1 VTAGRRIVRKQGG
14 ERNSRRRIRLRR
26 LSWLALA
33 IVSVALVL
41 FPVYWMLVT
50 SLLPSSIVLS
60 RHPPL
65 LPPLGHVSFA
75 AFGEVFRRRPVLTW
89 MLNSSLVVV
98 ASTAISLVVACLAGY
113 SLSRF
118 HTPAQ
123 KFAGAALLLTK
134 MLPGSLIVI
143 PFFVMFTTAHL
154 IDTLAALIVA
164 NVSVGV
170 PFATWMMK
178 GFFDTL
184 PRELEQAAAI
194 DGCSPLQ
201 ALWYVILPLA
211 RPGLAACAIYLAIV
225 AWSEFVFARTLVT
238 KADLWTVT
246 VGLQSFVG
254 EYLVDWPAL
263 MAAGVVSL
271 LPMFVLFL
279 LLEPFLVSGLASG
292 AVKQ

>member
-1 VTAGRRIVRKQGG
+1 MRK
-14 ERNSRRRIRLRR
+14 RDLRR
-26 LSWLALA
+26 WLLFALA
-33 IVSVALVL
+33 AASVAVVL
-41 FPVYWMLVT
+41 FPIWWMFVT
-50 SLLPSSIVLS
+50 SVLPSSVVLS
-60 RHPPL
+60 RQPPL
-65 LPPLGHVSFA
+65 FPPLDAMSFTA
-75 AFGEVFRRRPVLTW
+75 YAEVFRRRPVFTW
-89 MLNSSLVVV
+89 LMNSAIVVV
-98 ASTAISLVVACLAGY
+98 GSTAISLVISTLAGY

-118 HTPAQ
+118 RTRAQ
-123 KFAGAALLLTK
+123 RFAGATLLLSK

-143 PFFVMFTTAHL
+143 PFFVMFTTLHL
-154 IDTLAALIVA
+154 IDNLVGLMLA
-164 NVSVGV
+164 NVAVGV

-211 RPGLAACAIYLAIV
+211 RPGLAACGIYLAIV

-238 KADLWTVT
+238 QPANWLVT

-254 EYLVDWPAL
+254 EYLVDWPSL
-263 MAAGVVSL
+263 MAAGMISL
-271 LPMFVLFL
+271 LPMLVLFL
-279 LLEPFLVSGLASG
+279 LLEPFLVSGLTSG

>member
-1 VTAGRRIVRKQGG
+1 MTPRWHRHAF
-14 ERNSRRRIRLRR
+14 
-26 LSWLALA
+26 LALA
-33 IVSVALVL
+33 VLLVAIVL

-60 RHPPL
+60 RRPPL
-65 LPPLGHVSFA
+65 VPPLDAVSFA
-75 AFGEVFRRRPVLTW
+75 AYAEVFRRRPVLTW
-89 MLNSSLVVV
+89 MANSAIVV
-98 ASTAISLVVACLAGY
+98 AGSTLVSLTIATLAGY

-123 KFAGAALLLTK
+123 RVAGATLLLSK
-134 MLPGSLIVI
+134 MLPGSLIVV
-143 PFFVMFTTAHL
+143 PFFVMFTTLHL
-154 IDTLAALIVA
+154 TDSLAGLVLA

-184 PRELEQAAAI
+184 PRELEQAAKI
-194 DGCSPLQ
+194 DGCNELQ
-201 ALWYVILPLA
+201 ALWLVILPLA
-211 RPGLAACAIYLAIV
+211 RPGLAACGIYLAIV

-238 KADLWTVT
+238 RPENWLVT

-254 EYLVDWPAL
+254 EYLVEWPAL
-263 MAAGVVSL
+263 MAAGIVSL
-271 LPMFVLFL
+271 LPMLALFL
-279 LLEPFLVSGLASG
+279 LLEPFLVSGLTSG

>member
-1 VTAGRRIVRKQGG
+1 MS
-14 ERNSRRRIRLRR
+14 ERIRRWVL
-26 LSWLALA
+26 LALA
-33 IVSVALVL
+33 SCAVAFVL
-41 FPVYWMLVT
+41 FPVYWMVVT

-65 LPPLGHVSFA
+65 APPLDKVSFN
-75 AFGEVFRRRPVLTW
+75 AFIEVFGRRPVLVW
-89 MLNSSLVVV
+89 IWNSM
-98 ASTAISLVVACLAGY
+98 LVVAGSTAVSLVISALAGY

-123 KFAGAALLLTK
+123 KVAGAALLLTK

-154 IDTLAALIVA
+154 IDNRWGLIVA
-164 NVSVGV
+164 NVAVGV

-211 RPGLAACAIYLAIV
+211 RPGLAACGIYLAIV

-271 LPMFVLFL
+271 APMFVLFL
-279 LLEPFLVSGLASG
+279 LLEPFLVSGLTSG

>member
-1 VTAGRRIVRKQGG
+1 MNQRVQR
-14 ERNSRRRIRLRR
+14 
-26 LSWLALA
+26 WLWFALA
-33 IVSVALVL
+33 AATVAIVLL
-41 FPVYWMLVT
+41 PIYWMIVT

-65 LPPLGHVSFA
+65 LPPLEHVSLDAFA
-75 AFGEVFRRRPVLTW
+75 GVFRRRPVLTW
-89 MLNSSLVVV
+89 ILNSTLVAVGSTIVSLVI
-98 ASTAISLVVACLAGY
+98 ATLAGY
-113 SLSRF
+113 SLSRWQ
-118 HTPAQ
+118 TRAQ
-123 KFAGAALLLTK
+123 KVAGAALLLTK
-134 MLPGSLIVI
+134 MLPGSLIVV

-154 IDTLAALIVA
+154 IDTRAALVAA
-164 NVSVGV
+164 NVAVGV

-194 DGCSPLQ
+194 DGCTPLQ

-271 LPMFVLFL
+271 APMLVLFL
-279 LLEPFLVSGLASG
+279 LLEPFLVSGLTSG

>member
-1 VTAGRRIVRKQGG
+1 MS
-14 ERNSRRRIRLRR
+14 SRLQR
-26 LSWLALA
+26 WLWFALA
-33 IVSVALVL
+33 AVTVAFVL
-41 FPVYWMLVT
+41 FPIYWMIVT

-65 LPPLGHVSFA
+65 LPPLEHVSLDAFA
-75 AFGEVFRRRPVLTW
+75 GVFRRRPVLTW
-89 MLNSSLVVV
+89 ILNSTLVAVGSTIVSLVI
-98 ASTAISLVVACLAGY
+98 ATLAGY
-113 SLSRF
+113 SLSRWQ
-118 HTPAQ
+118 TRAQ
-123 KFAGAALLLTK
+123 KVAGAALLLTK
-134 MLPGSLIVI
+134 MLPGSLIVV

-154 IDTLAALIVA
+154 IDTRAALVAA
-164 NVSVGV
+164 NVAVGV

-184 PRELEQAAAI
+184 PRDLEQAAAI
-194 DGCSPLQ
+194 DGCTPLQ

-211 RPGLAACAIYLAIV
+211 RPGLAACGIYLAIV

-271 LPMFVLFL
+271 APMLVLFL
-279 LLEPFLVSGLASG
+279 LLEPFLVSGLTSG

>member
-1 VTAGRRIVRKQGG
+1 M
-14 ERNSRRRIRLRR
+14 
-26 LSWLALA
+26 LALA
-33 IVSVALVL
+33 IAAVALVL
-41 FPVYWMLVT
+41 FPVYWMVVT

-60 RHPPL
+60 RNPPL
-65 LPPLGHVSFA
+65 VPLADHVSLA
-75 AFGEVFRRRPVLTW
+75 AFAEVFRRRPVLTW
-89 MLNSSLVVV
+89 IANSTLVVV
-98 ASTAISLVVACLAGY
+98 GSTAISLVISTLAGY

-118 HTPAQ
+118 HSPAQ
-123 KFAGAALLLTK
+123 KVAGAALLLTK

-154 IDTLAALIVA
+154 IDTRLGLVIA

-194 DGCSPLQ
+194 DGCTPMQ
-201 ALWYVILPLA
+201 ALWYVMLPLA
-211 RPGLAACAIYLAIV
+211 RPGMAACGIYLAIV

-238 KADLWTVT
+238 KSDLWTVT

-271 LPMFVLFL
+271 VPMFVLFM
-279 LLEPFLVSGLASG
+279 LLEPFLVSGLTSG

>member
-1 VTAGRRIVRKQGG
+1 MNAARYR
-14 ERNSRRRIRLRR
+14 
-26 LSWLALA
+26 WAWFALA
-33 IVSVALVL
+33 AITVALVL
-41 FPVYWMLVT
+41 FPVYWMVVT
-50 SLLPSSIVLS
+50 SLLPSSVVLS

-65 LPPLGHVSFA
+65 IPPLDKVSFA
-75 AFGEVFRRRPVLTW
+75 AFAEVFGRRPVLTW
-89 MLNSSLVVV
+89 IWNSALVVV
-98 ASTAISLVVACLAGY
+98 GSSAISLVIAALAGY

-123 KFAGAALLLTK
+123 KIAGAALLLTK

-154 IDTLAALIVA
+154 IDSRWGLIVA
-164 NVSVGV
+164 NVAVGV

-194 DGCSPLQ
+194 DGCTPLQ
-201 ALWYVILPLA
+201 ALWYVIIPLA
-211 RPGLAACAIYLAIV
+211 RPGLAACGIYLAIV

-238 KADLWTVT
+238 KSDLWTVT

-271 LPMFVLFL
+271 APMFVLFL
-279 LLEPFLVSGLASG
+279 LLEPFLVSGLTSG

>member
-1 VTAGRRIVRKQGG
+1 MSARARR
-14 ERNSRRRIRLRR
+14 
-26 LSWLALA
+26 WLLFALA
-33 IVSVALVL
+33 ALVVAVVL
-41 FPVYWMLVT
+41 FPVYWMVVT
-50 SLLPSSIVLS
+50 SLLPSSVVLS

-65 LPPLGHVSFA
+65 LPPPDKVSFA
-75 AFGEVFRRRPVLTW
+75 AFAEVFARRPVLTW
-89 MLNSSLVVV
+89 ILNS
-98 ASTAISLVVACLAGY
+98 TLVVAGSTAVSLAISTLAGY

-123 KFAGAALLLTK
+123 KAAGAALLLTK

-154 IDTLAALIVA
+154 IDTRLGLIVA
-164 NVSVGV
+164 NVAVGV

-194 DGCSPLQ
+194 DGCTPLQ
-201 ALWYVILPLA
+201 ALWHVILPLA
-211 RPGLAACAIYLAIV
+211 RPGLAACGIYLAIV

-271 LPMFVLFL
+271 VPMFVLFL
-279 LLEPFLVSGLASG
+279 LLEPFLVSGLTSG

>member
-1 VTAGRRIVRKQGG
+1 V
-14 ERNSRRRIRLRR
+14 
-26 LSWLALA
+26 
-33 IVSVALVL
+33 
-41 FPVYWMLVT
+41 
-50 SLLPSSIVLS
+50 VLS

-65 LPPLGHVSFA
+65 IPPLDKVSFA
-75 AFGEVFRRRPVLTW
+75 AFIEVFSRRPVLTW
-89 MLNSSLVVV
+89 VWNSILVV
-98 ASTAISLVVACLAGY
+98 AGSTAISLVISALAGY

-118 HTPAQ
+118 HSPAQ
-123 KFAGAALLLTK
+123 KVAGAALLLTK
-134 MLPGSLIVI
+134 MLPGSLVVI

-154 IDTLAALIVA
+154 IDSRWGLVVA
-164 NVSVGV
+164 NVAVGV

-201 ALWYVILPLA
+201 ALWYVMLPLA
-211 RPGLAACAIYLAIV
+211 RPGLAACGIYLAIV

-271 LPMFVLFL
+271 APMFVLFL
-279 LLEPFLVSGLASG
+279 LLEPFLVSGLTSG

>member
-1 VTAGRRIVRKQGG
+1 MTRFSLRKG
-14 ERNSRRRIRLRR
+14 LW
-26 LSWLALA
+26 LSLAVLT
-33 IVSVALVL
+33 VAFVL
-41 FPVYWMLVT
+41 SPIYWMLVT
-50 SLLPSSIVLS
+50 SVLPSSIVLS

-65 LPPLGHVSFA
+65 VPPLERISLD
-75 AFGEVFRRRPVLTW
+75 AFIEVFRRRPVLTW
-89 MLNSSLVVV
+89 VMNSTLVAVGSTALSLVI
-98 ASTAISLVVACLAGY
+98 ALLAGY

-118 HTPAQ
+118 TTRAQ
-123 KFAGAALLLTK
+123 RVAGAALLLTK

-154 IDTLAALIVA
+154 IDTRFALILA

-211 RPGLAACAIYLAIV
+211 RPGLAACAIYLMIV

-238 KADLWTVT
+238 KSDLWTVT

-271 LPMFVLFL
+271 APMLVLFL
-279 LLEPFLVSGLASG
+279 LLEPFLVSGLTSG

>member
-1 VTAGRRIVRKQGG
+1 VRARVRRWLVAG
-14 ERNSRRRIRLRR
+14 
-26 LSWLALA
+26 LAA
-33 IVSVALVL
+33 ATVAVVL
-41 FPVYWMLVT
+41 FPVYWMFVT
-50 SLLPSSIVLS
+50 SVLPSSLVLS
-60 RHPPL
+60 RQPPL
-65 LPPLGHVSFA
+65 IPPLDALSLNAYV
-75 AFGEVFRRRPVLTW
+75 EVFRRRPVLVW
-89 MLNSSLVVV
+89 LANSAIVVV
-98 ASTAISLVVACLAGY
+98 GSTVISLTISTLAGY

-118 HTPAQ
+118 RTPAQ
-123 KFAGAALLLTK
+123 RVAGATLLLSK

-143 PFFVMFTTAHL
+143 PFFVMFTTVHL
-154 IDTLAALIVA
+154 IDSLAGLVLA

-184 PRELEQAAAI
+184 PRDLEEAAAI

-201 ALWYVILPLA
+201 ALRHVILPLA

-238 KADLWTVT
+238 NASHWTVT

-254 EYLVDWPAL
+254 EYLVEWPAL
-263 MAAGVVSL
+263 MAAGFVSL

-279 LLEPFLVSGLASG
+279 LLEPFLVSGLTSG

>member
-1 VTAGRRIVRKQGG
+1 MTRFSLRKA
-14 ERNSRRRIRLRR
+14 LW
-26 LSWLALA
+26 LSLAVLT
-33 IVSVALVL
+33 VAFVL
-41 FPVYWMLVT
+41 SPIYWMLVT
-50 SLLPSSIVLS
+50 SVLPSSIVLS

-65 LPPLGHVSFA
+65 VPPLERISLD
-75 AFGEVFRRRPVLTW
+75 AFIEVFRRRPVLIW
-89 MLNSSLVVV
+89 VMNSTLVAVGSTALSLVI
-98 ASTAISLVVACLAGY
+98 ALLAGY

-118 HTPAQ
+118 TTRAQ
-123 KFAGAALLLTK
+123 RVAGAALLLTK

-154 IDTLAALIVA
+154 IDTRFALILA

-211 RPGLAACAIYLAIV
+211 RPGLAACAIYLMIV

-238 KADLWTVT
+238 KSDLWTVT

-271 LPMFVLFL
+271 APMLVLFL
-279 LLEPFLVSGLASG
+279 LLEPFLVSGLTSG

>member
-1 VTAGRRIVRKQGG
+1 MTPRWHRWGF
-14 ERNSRRRIRLRR
+14 
-26 LSWLALA
+26 LALA
-33 IVSVALVL
+33 LLMVGIIL

-50 SLLPSSIVLS
+50 SVLPSSLVLS
-60 RHPPL
+60 RQPPL
-65 LPPLGHVSFA
+65 IPPLDQMSFTA
-75 AFGEVFRRRPVLTW
+75 YVDVFTRRPVLRW
-89 MLNSSLVVV
+89 IMNSSMVV
-98 ASTAISLVVACLAGY
+98 AGSTIVSLTIATLAGY

-123 KFAGAALLLTK
+123 RVAGATLLLSK

-143 PFFVMFTTAHL
+143 PFFVMFTTLHL
-154 IDTLAALIVA
+154 IDNLLGLVIA
-164 NVSVGV
+164 NIAVGV

-184 PRELEQAAAI
+184 PRELEQAAKI
-194 DGCSPLQ
+194 DGCTDMQ
-201 ALWYVILPLA
+201 ALWYIVLPLA
-211 RPGLAACAIYLAIV
+211 RPGLAACGIYLAIV

-238 KADLWTVT
+238 KPDNWLVT

-254 EYLVDWPAL
+254 EYLVEWPAL

-271 LPMFVLFL
+271 IPMLVLFL
-279 LLEPFLVSGLASG
+279 LLEPFLVSGMTSG

>member
-1 VTAGRRIVRKQGG
+1 MTYFSLRKG
-14 ERNSRRRIRLRR
+14 LW
-26 LSWLALA
+26 LSLAVLT
-33 IVSVALVL
+33 VAFVL
-41 FPVYWMLVT
+41 SPIYWMLV
-50 SLLPSSIVLS
+50 SSVLPSSIVLS

-65 LPPLGHVSFA
+65 VPPLERISLD
-75 AFGEVFRRRPVLTW
+75 AFIEVFRRRPVLIW
-89 MLNSSLVVV
+89 VMNSTLVAVGSTALSLVI
-98 ASTAISLVVACLAGY
+98 ALLAGY

-118 HTPAQ
+118 TTRAQ
-123 KFAGAALLLTK
+123 RVAGAALLLTK

-154 IDTLAALIVA
+154 IDTRFALILA

-211 RPGLAACAIYLAIV
+211 RPGLAACAIYLMIV

-238 KADLWTVT
+238 KSDLWTVT

-263 MAAGVVSL
+263 MAAGFVSL
-271 LPMFVLFL
+271 APMLVLFL
-279 LLEPFLVSGLASG
+279 LLEPFLVSGLTSG

>member
-1 VTAGRRIVRKQGG
+1 MSARTWR
-14 ERNSRRRIRLRR
+14 
-26 LSWLALA
+26 WLWFALA
-33 IVSVALVL
+33 VATVGLVL
-41 FPVYWMLVT
+41 FPVYWMVVT

-65 LPPLGHVSFA
+65 VPPLDMVSFN
-75 AFGEVFRRRPVLTW
+75 AFAEVFGRRPVLTW
-89 MLNSSLVVV
+89 VLNS
-98 ASTAISLVVACLAGY
+98 TLVVAGSTAVSLVISALAGY

-123 KFAGAALLLTK
+123 KVAGAALLLTK

-154 IDTLAALIVA
+154 IDTRWGLIVA

-184 PRELEQAAAI
+184 PRELEDAAAI
-194 DGCSPLQ
+194 DGCTPLQ
-201 ALWYVILPLA
+201 ALWFVILPLA
-211 RPGLAACAIYLAIV
+211 RPGLAACGIYLAIV

-238 KADLWTVT
+238 KSDLWTVT

-271 LPMFVLFL
+271 APMFVLFL
-279 LLEPFLVSGLASG
+279 LLEPFLVSGLTSG

>member
-1 VTAGRRIVRKQGG
+1 VI
-14 ERNSRRRIRLRR
+14 
-26 LSWLALA
+26 
-33 IVSVALVL
+33 
-41 FPVYWMLVT
+41 
-50 SLLPSSIVLS
+50 
-60 RHPPL
+60 
-65 LPPLGHVSFA
+65 
-75 AFGEVFRRRPVLTW
+75 
-89 MLNSSLVVV
+89 
-98 ASTAISLVVACLAGY
+98 ASLAGY

-123 KFAGAALLLTK
+123 KFAGGALLLTK

-143 PFFVMFTTAHL
+143 PFFIMFTTAHL
-154 IDTLAALIVA
+154 IDTRAALVVA
-164 NVSVGV
+164 NISVGV

-184 PRELEQAAAI
+184 PRDLEQAAAI
-194 DGCSPLQ
+194 DGCTPLQ

-211 RPGLAACAIYLAIV
+211 RPGLAACGIYLAIV

-238 KADLWTVT
+238 KSDLWTVT

-271 LPMFVLFL
+271 APMLVLFL
-279 LLEPFLVSGLASG
+279 LLEPFLVSGLTSG

>member
-1 VTAGRRIVRKQGG
+1 MTPRWHRHAF
-14 ERNSRRRIRLRR
+14 
-26 LSWLALA
+26 LALA
-33 IVSVALVL
+33 VLLVAIVL

-60 RHPPL
+60 RRPPL
-65 LPPLGHVSFA
+65 IPPLDAVSFA
-75 AFGEVFRRRPVLTW
+75 AYAEVFRRRPVLTW
-89 MLNSSLVVV
+89 MANSAIVV
-98 ASTAISLVVACLAGY
+98 AGSTLVSLSVATLAGY

-123 KFAGAALLLTK
+123 RVAGATLLLSK
-134 MLPGSLIVI
+134 MLPGSLIVV
-143 PFFVMFTTAHL
+143 PFFVMFTTLHL
-154 IDTLAALIVA
+154 TDSLAGLVLA

-184 PRELEQAAAI
+184 PRELEQAAKI
-194 DGCSPLQ
+194 DGCNELQ
-201 ALWYVILPLA
+201 ALWLVILPLA
-211 RPGLAACAIYLAIV
+211 RPGLAACGIYLAIV

-238 KADLWTVT
+238 RPENWLVT

-254 EYLVDWPAL
+254 EYLVEWPAL
-263 MAAGVVSL
+263 MAAGIVSL
-271 LPMFVLFL
+271 LPMLALFL
-279 LLEPFLVSGLASG
+279 LLEPFLVSGLTSG

>member
-1 VTAGRRIVRKQGG
+1 MLT
-14 ERNSRRRIRLRR
+14 
-26 LSWLALA
+26 
-33 IVSVALVL
+33 
-41 FPVYWMLVT
+41 PVYWMLVT
-50 SLLPSSIVLS
+50 SLLPSSLVLS

-65 LPPLGHVSFA
+65 VPPLSQVSLA
-75 AFGEVFRRRPVLTW
+75 AFVEVFRRRPVLTW
-89 MLNSSLVVV
+89 IVNSTAVAVGSTALSLVI
-98 ASTAISLVVACLAGY
+98 ASLAGY

-118 HTPAQ
+118 TTSAQ
-123 KFAGAALLLTK
+123 RVAGAALLLTK

-154 IDTLAALIVA
+154 IDTRFALVLA

-211 RPGLAACAIYLAIV
+211 RPGLAACAIYLMIV
-225 AWSEFVFARTLVT
+225 SWSEFVFARTLVT
-238 KADLWTVT
+238 KSELWTVT

-263 MAAGVVSL
+263 MAGGVVSL
-271 LPMFVLFL
+271 APMLVLFL
-279 LLEPFLVSGLASG
+279 LLEPFLVSGLTSG

>member
-1 VTAGRRIVRKQGG
+1 VTR
-14 ERNSRRRIRLRR
+14 SRQR
-26 LSWLALA
+26 WLWFALA
-33 IVSVALVL
+33 TATVALVL
-41 FPVYWMLVT
+41 FPVYWMVVT
-50 SLLPSSIVLS
+50 SLLPSSVVLS
-60 RHPPL
+60 RNPPL
-65 LPPLGHVSFA
+65 LPPLDKVSFA
-75 AFGEVFRRRPVLTW
+75 AFVEVFARRPVLTW
-89 MLNSSLVVV
+89 IWNS
-98 ASTAISLVVACLAGY
+98 ALVVAGSTALSLVISALAGY

-154 IDTLAALIVA
+154 IDTRWGLIVA
-164 NVSVGV
+164 NVAVGV

-194 DGCSPLQ
+194 DGCTPMM
-201 ALWYVILPLA
+201 ALWHVILPLA
-211 RPGLAACAIYLAIV
+211 RPGLAACGIYLAIV

-271 LPMFVLFL
+271 APMFVLFL
-279 LLEPFLVSGLASG
+279 LLEPFLVSGLTSG

>member
-1 VTAGRRIVRKQGG
+1 M
-14 ERNSRRRIRLRR
+14 SRGAIR
-26 LSWLALA
+26 WWYFVLATL
-33 IVSVALVL
+33 VVAVVL
-41 FPVYWMLVT
+41 FPVYWMVVT
-50 SLLPSSIVLS
+50 SLLPSSVVLS
-60 RHPPL
+60 RNPPL
-65 LPPLGHVSFA
+65 IPPLDRVSFD
-75 AFGEVFRRRPVLTW
+75 AFVTVFSRRPVLTW
-89 MLNSSLVVV
+89 IMNSAIVVIG
-98 ASTAISLVVACLAGY
+98 STAMSLAISALAGY

-123 KFAGAALLLTK
+123 KVAGAALLLTK

-143 PFFVMFTTAHL
+143 PFFIMFTTAHL
-154 IDTLAALIVA
+154 IDTRFGLIIA
-164 NVSVGV
+164 NVAVGV

-194 DGCSPLQ
+194 DGCTPLQ

-211 RPGLAACAIYLAIV
+211 KPGLAACGIYLAIV

-238 KADLWTVT
+238 RSELWTVT

-271 LPMFVLFL
+271 APMFVLFL
-279 LLEPFLVSGLASG
+279 LLEPFLVSGLTSG